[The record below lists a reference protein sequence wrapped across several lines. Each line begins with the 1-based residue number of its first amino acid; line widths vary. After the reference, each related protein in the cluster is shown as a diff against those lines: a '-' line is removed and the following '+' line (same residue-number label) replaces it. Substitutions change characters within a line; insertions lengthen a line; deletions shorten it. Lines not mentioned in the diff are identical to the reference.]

1 MNAPTPQCDAV
12 LAALPAGP
20 LSPALRAH
28 VQACAHCRATEASH
42 AALSRL
48 RDDAQRSPDEALR
61 RVHALARA
69 ELHTHPR
76 ARRWWWGALGLMA
89 LNLAVGVGSA
99 VMLLTPRLSHHGHPE
114 PSPVLWAIAVLLL
127 ALLAAGPLL
136 AFAPSRRGVLGAG
149 LLLALA
155 AALGV
160 GFGGSGLT
168 DARPLSIAGVG
179 CMSAEVLLSLL
190 PFAATLWLL
199 RAMPAR
205 PLRTLLACLSASA
218 AGLLGL
224 HLSCPVGTATHLLGF
239 HVLPWLALGGVAL
252 LLRPRLRTRAYAP

>member
-1 MNAPTPQCDAV
+1 MNTPTPQCDAV

-76 ARRWWWGALGLMA
+76 ARRWWWGALGLVA

-99 VMLLTPRLSHHGHPE
+99 VMLLTPGLSGHAHPE
-114 PSPVLWAIAVLLL
+114 PSPALWATALLLL

-136 AFAPSRRGVLGAG
+136 AFSPPRPNALGAG
-149 LLLALA
+149 LLLATA
-155 AALGV
+155 TALGV
-160 GFGGSGLT
+160 VLGGSGSV
-168 DARPLSIAGVG
+168 DSRPFALAGVG
-179 CMSAEVLLSLL
+179 CMGAEVLLSLL

-199 RAMPAR
+199 THVPAH

-224 HLSCPVGTATHLLGF
+224 HLSCPVGTVAHLFGF
-239 HVLPWLALGGVAL
+239 HVLPWLALGATAL
-252 LLRPRLRTRAYAP
+252 QLRPRLRTRAFAP